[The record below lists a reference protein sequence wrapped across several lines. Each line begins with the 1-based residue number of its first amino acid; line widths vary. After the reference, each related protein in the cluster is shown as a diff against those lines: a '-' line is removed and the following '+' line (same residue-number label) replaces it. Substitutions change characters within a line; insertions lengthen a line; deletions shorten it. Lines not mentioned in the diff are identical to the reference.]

1 MIVGAPRC
9 RAAEQR
15 WAELPPPGTGE
26 GTGGSA
32 SSGGVGGL
40 LLCPAQEGFAPLSA
54 SFLEPCRLH
63 GGSCAFCL
71 FPNSARQTRGVPT
84 APRGLAPDSGVGRD
98 GAARLGR
105 EPWDLEAGHP
115 PSRMRQGTPRSAT
128 SVLAVSAWPARPAG
142 LRVARVPGHPRTCA
156 AGCPRLAISCLG
168 IPEPGSANPFG
179 WNQQAERAV
188 SCPPLPLFQ
197 RGLGSLSPRA
207 GCWGAAPHPR
217 HPPRGRVRQGGGDRC
232 LGAHRSLSSPWPLS
246 GPWHGHTGPA
256 PGTPA
261 PGRQPQCHG
270 QLQRIPFLL
279 PDLHDRTTN
288 ADLRD
293 TLSLKSFTFLTPSPL
308 LPFFAINS
316 LTWRKRSA
324 F

>member
-1 MIVGAPRC
+1 MWEHP
-9 RAAEQR
+9 AAEQQSR
-15 WAELPPPGTGE
+15 GGQSCHPPGTGE

-105 EPWDLEAGHP
+105 EPRDLEAGHP

-156 AGCPRLAISCLG
+156 AGCLA
-168 IPEPGSANPFG
+168 PGSPSPAWESRSLGVQIPSAGTSRRNAPFPVLLCRCFSG
-179 WNQQAERAV
+179 VSVRSLRGQDAGER
-188 SCPPLPLFQ
+188 PRTPGTLPGAGSARVAGIAASEPTAASLHPGRSPDRGMATRARARP
-197 RGLGSLSPRA
+197 RGLQRRGGSHSAMGSSSASPSFF
-207 GCWGAAPHPR
+207 PT
-217 HPPRGRVRQGGGDRC
+217 
-232 LGAHRSLSSPWPLS
+232 S
-246 GPWHGHTGPA
+246 T
-256 PGTPA
+256 TE
-261 PGRQPQCHG
+261 QPTQTSVT
-270 QLQRIPFLL
+270 LFL
-279 PDLHDRTTN
+279 
-288 ADLRD
+288 
-293 TLSLKSFTFLTPSPL
+293 
-308 LPFFAINS
+308 
-316 LTWRKRSA
+316 
-324 F
+324 